1 MEGMKE
7 MKEAFKTGLT
17 KTNRITV
24 DEKRTID
31 VMGKDLRVYATPEL
45 VRDVEQTCKRM
56 ILEYAD
62 TNEDSVGTNVN
73 IDHIAPTLMG
83 MNVDIK
89 VTVKEI
95 DRRKVVFEVLA
106 TDDVEPMGKGTH
118 TRFVIDTSK
127 SGERLQAKIARMKA
141 GA

>member
-1 MEGMKE
+1 